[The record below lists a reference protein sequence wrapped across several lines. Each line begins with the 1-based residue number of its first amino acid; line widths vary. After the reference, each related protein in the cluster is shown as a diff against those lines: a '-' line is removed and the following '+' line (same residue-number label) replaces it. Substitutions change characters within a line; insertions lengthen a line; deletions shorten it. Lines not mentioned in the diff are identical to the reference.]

1 MAQTDRLNQRS
12 ETGSPAATSG
22 WQAYFVLPET
32 FMTGE
37 KKGGNL
43 TVRRFE
49 TKILISGFSC
59 NMERSNALAFLCG
72 KDSGGTE

>member
-12 ETGSPAATSG
+12 ETGSPAAKSG

-37 KKGGNL
+37 KKGDFWILLQHG
-43 TVRRFE
+43 
-49 TKILISGFSC
+49 KI
-59 NMERSNALAFLCG
+59 
-72 KDSGGTE
+72 